1 MDELVGVLPAAGRGS
16 RLGPIPCSKE
26 IMPLGFQPQAEAPV
40 AWQPVTAI
48 ELHLDALRRAGAR
61 RAVVIVGETKADV
74 VRYVGD
80 GSRYGVPV
88 AYVYQQQLRGMP
100 FALDLARPWVGRAT
114 TLFSMPDTLITPP
127 GAMARLVEE
136 HRRRR
141 CDVTLGLFPTAAP
154 QKFGM
159 VARDEGGR
167 IVRFIDKP
175 AQTELTLM
183 WGMAVWSPRF
193 ADFLAADLAGRQGAA
208 HEVVLS
214 DVFTAALASGLDIQ
228 GAVMEGARYHD
239 IGTPEDFQAVVLS
252 LALGQSRA

>member
-26 IMPLGFQPQAEAPV
+26 IMPLGFQPRAAAPV

-48 ELHLDALRRAGAR
+48 ELHLDALQQAGAA
-61 RAVVIVGETKADV
+61 RAVVIIGETKADV

-80 GSRYGVPV
+80 GARYGVPV

-127 GAMARLVEE
+127 ETMAHLVEE

-141 CDVTLGLFPTAAP
+141 CDVTLGLFSTATP
-154 QKFGM
+154 HKFGM
-159 VARDEGGR
+159 VGLGERGR
-167 IVRFIDKP
+167 VVGFVDKP
-175 AQTELTLM
+175 ARTELTLM
-183 WGMAVWSPRF
+183 WGLAVWSPRF
-193 ADFLAADLAGRQGAA
+193 TEFMAADLAGRQGAA
-208 HEVVLS
+208 PEIVLS
-214 DVFTAALASGLDIQ
+214 DVFTAALGAGLDIQ
-228 GAVMEGARYHD
+228 GVVMESARYHD

-252 LALGQSRA
+252 LALEQKAP